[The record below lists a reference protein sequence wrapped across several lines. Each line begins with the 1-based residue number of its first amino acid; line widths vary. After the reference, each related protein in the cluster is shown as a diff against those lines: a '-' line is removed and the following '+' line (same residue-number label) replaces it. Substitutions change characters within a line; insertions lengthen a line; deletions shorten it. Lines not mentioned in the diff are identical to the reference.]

1 MLKQRI
7 ITAICLILPVV
18 AAVLWLPTGWLVWPL
33 ALIAALT
40 AWEWTGLYRN
50 SRGVRWLYSIAAAML
65 VVAGFVLLPASI
77 LGSIVLIGAV
87 AWLLAPLLLVAYER
101 GTWQRQPRSALMAV
115 AGLLLLLPAWLGLLA
130 LHQYAVGGSGWVLFL
145 FVLIW
150 GADSAAY
157 FAGRRWGRRRLA
169 PRISPGKT
177 LAGLT
182 GALLSGVLLALLT
195 AVFWQ
200 PGAAMTL
207 GLLALTLITVIISVV
222 GDLVESLCKR
232 QAGVKDS
239 GNLLPGHGGLL
250 DRIDSMM
257 AATPVFV
264 TGLWLL
270 GVVQ

>member
-1 MLKQRI
+1 MLRQRI
-7 ITAICLILPVV
+7 ITAISLILPVV
-18 AAVLWLPTGWLVWPL
+18 AAVLWLPTGWLLWPL
-33 ALIAALT
+33 ALIVALT
-40 AWEWTGLYRN
+40 AWEWTGLYDN
-50 SRGVRWLYSIAAAML
+50 SRGGRWLYSVAVAVL
-65 VVAGFVLLPASI
+65 VVAGYVLLPASA
-77 LGSIVLIGAV
+77 LGSIVLIGTA
-87 AWLLAPLLLVAYER
+87 AWLLAPLLLLAYER
-101 GTWQRQPRSALMAV
+101 GGWQQRPRSALMAG

-130 LHQYAVGGSGWVLFL
+130 LHQFAAGGSGWVLFL

-157 FAGRRWGRRRLA
+157 FTGRRWGRRRLA

-177 LAGLT
+177 LAGLA
-182 GALLSGVLLALLT
+182 GALASGALLALLT
-195 AVFWQ
+195 AAFWQ
-200 PGAAMTL
+200 PGIALTL
-207 GLLALTLITVIISVV
+207 GLLALTLASVVISVV

-232 QAGVKDS
+232 LAGVKDS